1 MKRNPVHPYW
11 LIMSLGIIAM
21 LLMSF
26 KGIGD
31 MREIASKNEGG
42 QEETEV
48 TGAVAPEELYQQNG
62 CVACHGGDYQGVGS
76 NPALTGVGDR
86 LAKEEII
93 DVLVN
98 GRGNMPGGL
107 VSEEQ
112 AKEMAD
118 WLSSLK

>member
-11 LIMSLGIIAM
+11 LIMFLGIIAM
-21 LLMSF
+21 FLMSF

-31 MREIASKNEGG
+31 MREIASKSEEGREKT
-42 QEETEV
+42 EEV
-48 TGAVAPEELYQQNG
+48 SAVAPEELYQQKG

-86 LAKEEII
+86 LSKDEII
-93 DVLVN
+93 NLLVN

-107 VSEEQ
+107 VSEDQ
-112 AKEMAD
+112 ADEMAE